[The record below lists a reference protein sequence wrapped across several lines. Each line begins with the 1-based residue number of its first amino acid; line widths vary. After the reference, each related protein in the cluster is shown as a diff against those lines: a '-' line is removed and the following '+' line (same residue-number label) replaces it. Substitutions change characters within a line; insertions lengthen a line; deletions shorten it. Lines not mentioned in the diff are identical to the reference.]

1 MKGTLSRATVL
12 RLEGL
17 LRDAHTYLAF
27 HPYTANDTPSS
38 TDTIVDLSGARIICF
53 SIAHDKRVK
62 ALHPTSTFK
71 LNAVRFLKAG
81 RAVAGTIAVLGHS
94 KHDIS
99 YIVFGGNV
107 LASCA

>member
-1 MKGTLSRATVL
+1 
-12 RLEGL
+12 
-17 LRDAHTYLAF
+17 
-27 HPYTANDTPSS
+27 
-38 TDTIVDLSGARIICF
+38 
-53 SIAHDKRVK
+53 VK